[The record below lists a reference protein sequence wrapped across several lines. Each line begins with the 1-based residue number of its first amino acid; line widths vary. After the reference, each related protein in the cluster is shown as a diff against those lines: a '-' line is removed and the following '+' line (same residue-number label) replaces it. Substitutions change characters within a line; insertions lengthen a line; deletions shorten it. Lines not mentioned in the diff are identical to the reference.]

1 MPTRQQLSLST
12 GQQTLLAK
20 LLLLEIQSIIFQWID
35 GKPPTVTQWYRETF
49 KVFPMER
56 LSATLKGND
65 NSFYNVWQPFIDYL
79 PDDIVDLLQKGRPC
93 FVFTNRHLFSHYY
106 YYYYYY
112 YFLFTF
118 YVLLSYSLLLTTC
131 VYMNTTHEC
140 LVIYLLL
147 LILQYLCCLSCLL

>member
-112 YFLFTF
+112 FLFTF

>member
-93 FVFTNRHLFSHYY
+93 FA
-106 YYYYYY
+106 
-112 YFLFTF
+112 FLFF
-118 YVLLSYSLLLTTC
+118 SFFIIILPSPLTTC
-131 VYMNTTHEC
+131 VYLNTTP
-140 LVIYLLL
+140 
-147 LILQYLCCLSCLL
+147 LC

>member
-112 YFLFTF
+112 FLFTF

-140 LVIYLLL
+140 LVIYLFL

>member
-112 YFLFTF
+112 YSLFTF